1 MPRGSRRNIIRVLDK
16 ADAVDIN
23 EGRLAYF
30 RYNEV
35 LRNLADF
42 YDVPFR
48 DCVAAF
54 AALSPN
60 NDYLGNL
67 RSTATLLKY
76 FRTVPID
83 RIVCTTYNGCRD
95 RAATY
100 LTGTSF
106 LGTVGGKKIR
116 AFYSNILNPLDPAAV
131 TIDGHAVNVWRNQ
144 RVNLQKVAAKKFRWK
159 YDDVAADY
167 RRAAA
172 GVGLLPNQVQA
183 ITWFAWK
190 RVNNILYPGRQF
202 ELYKDV
208 SSDFWKT
215 IVDPESIATFDPLP
229 AGRIPENGNQ
239 QNNGRRNN
247 EDGKDEARPEG
258 GNGNGS
264 GIAGEQRRLWRGR
277 R

>member
-1 MPRGSRRNIIRVLDK
+1 MPRGSRKNILDVLDA

-35 LRNLADF
+35 LRNLASY
-42 YDVPFR
+42 YDVPFP
-48 DCVAAF
+48 DAVAAF

-67 RSTATLLKY
+67 RSTATLLKW
-76 FRTVPID
+76 FRSVPVD
-83 RIVCTTYNGCRD
+83 RIICTTYNGCRN

-106 LGTVGGKKIR
+106 LGTVKGKKIR
-116 AFYSNILNPLDPAAV
+116 AFYSNILNPLGSAAV
-131 TIDGHAVNVWRNQ
+131 TIDGHAVNVWRNH
-144 RVNLQKVAAKKFRWK
+144 RVNLQKVAAKNFRWK
-159 YDDVAADY
+159 YDVVAAEYVRVAED
-167 RRAAA
+167 
-172 GVGLLPNQVQA
+172 VGLLPHQVQA

-190 RVNNILYPGRQF
+190 RINKILYPGRQF
-202 ELYKDV
+202 ELYRDA

-229 AGRIPENGNQ
+229 AGRIPESGN
-239 QNNGRRNN
+239 QNNGRRN
-247 EDGKDEARPEG
+247 EGKENDEAGDEVR
-258 GNGNGS
+258 NGN
-264 GIAGEQRRLWRGR
+264 AGEQRRLWRGR

>member
-1 MPRGSRRNIIRVLDK
+1 MPRGSRSNILKTLDQ
-16 ADAVDIN
+16 ADAVDVN

-35 LRNLADF
+35 LRNLAAY
-42 YDVPFR
+42 YDVPFPET
-48 DCVAAF
+48 VAAF

-100 LTGTSF
+100 LTGASF
-106 LGTVGGKKIR
+106 LGTVAGKKIR
-116 AFYSNILNPLDPAAV
+116 SFYSNILNPLGSPDV
-131 TIDGHAVNVWRNQ
+131 TIDGHAVNVWRN
-144 RVNLQKVAAKKFRWK
+144 RRINLQKVAAKDRFN
-159 YDDVAADY
+159 YDRVAADY
-167 RRAAA
+167 RRAASD
-172 GVGLLPNQVQA
+172 VGLLPHQVQA

-190 RVNNILYPGRQF
+190 RIHKIIYPGRQF
-202 ELYKDV
+202 ELFRDA

-215 IVDPESIATFDPLP
+215 IVDPESIATFDPMP
-229 AGRIPENGNQ
+229 AGRIPENEK
-239 QNNGRRNN
+239 QNNGRQNN
-247 EDGKDEARPEG
+247 EGNEATETAGDKVRDGI
-258 GNGNGS
+258 GN
-264 GIAGEQRRLWRGR
+264 AGEQRRLWRGR